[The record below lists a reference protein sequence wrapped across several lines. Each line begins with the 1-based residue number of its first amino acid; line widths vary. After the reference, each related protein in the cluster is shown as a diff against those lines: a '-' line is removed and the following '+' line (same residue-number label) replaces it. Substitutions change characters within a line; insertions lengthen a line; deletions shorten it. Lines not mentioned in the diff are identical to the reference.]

1 MDPLI
6 LSMLPSPSRGGGVE
20 HFPIHPIKI
29 TVIIIPH
36 LHGGN
41 GRQHTAVDQ
50 LMRERELTEAEK
62 AEQAALRAEY
72 MAEVRAQLR
81 KK

>member
-1 MDPLI
+1 M
-6 LSMLPSPSRGGGVE
+6 E
-20 HFPIHPIKI
+20 KAKI
-29 TVIIIPH
+29 DRINE
-36 LHGGN
+36 L
-41 GRQHTAVDQ
+41 GR
-50 LMRERELTEAEK
+50 LMRERELTEVEK